1 MEEGKTIGV
10 AVKGLV
16 LYGGKALLLKRSG
29 YDRFGAG
36 EYEFAGGKLEFG
48 EALEEALKRELLEEA
63 GLVVEV
69 EKLLY
74 ASGFLKHAKRHVVVL
89 TWLCRAKS
97 DAVTLSNEHTAYLWA
112 NKTQMKELLT
122 PSVERDCERFGIYDL
137 AELAE

>member
-1 MEEGKTIGV
+1 MEGGKTIGV

-16 LYGGKALLLKRSG
+16 LFEGKALLLKRSE

-48 EALEEALKRELLEEA
+48 EALEEALKREVLEEA
-63 GLVVEV
+63 GLIVEV
-69 EKLLY
+69 ERLLF
-74 ASGFLKHAKRHVVVL
+74 ASGFVKHARRHVVVL

-112 NKTQMKELLT
+112 NKREMRELLT
-122 PSVERDCERFGIYDL
+122 PSVARDCERFGVYDL
-137 AELAE
+137 AELDE